1 MVANH
6 DLSTQ
11 ALKIN
16 VNHTWVTDDVHAV
29 VWSNASNLEFRVLK

>member
-29 VWSNASNLEFRVLK
+29 SGQMPQIWSSEF